1 MNLNNIQPAS
11 GATHNSKRIGRG
23 QGSGKGGTATKG
35 HKGQKARAGY
45 SQKIG
50 FEGGQMPL
58 QRRLPKFGFNNI
70 SRKEYRGINL
80 DTIQALV
87 DAKNLSEVTKE
98 VLVENGLSSKND
110 LVKILGRGELKSA
123 VSISAHKFTKS
134 AEELIKSQ
142 TANFTV
148 PLKEVRDGKL
158 TGKTVNRKIDG
169 CATWTPGDKMVF
181 DKLSGFTDIVS
192 TREFNNQMPT
202 TLIVVK
208 EFADKNP
215 EIITNILKAT
225 YTATNQMKQYDES

>member
-23 QGSGKGGTATKG
+23 QGSGKGGTSTKG
-35 HKGQKARAGY
+35 HKGQKSRAGY

-87 DAKNLSEVTKE
+87 DAKNITEVTIE
-98 VLVENGLSSKND
+98 VLVQNGLSSKND

-123 VSISAHKFTKS
+123 VSISAHKYTKS
-134 AEELIKSQ
+134 AEEAISK
-142 TANFTV
+142 AG
-148 PLKEVRDGKL
+148 GKA
-158 TGKTVNRKIDG
+158 I
-169 CATWTPGDKMVF
+169 
-181 DKLSGFTDIVS
+181 
-192 TREFNNQMPT
+192 
-202 TLIVVK
+202 TL
-208 EFADKNP
+208 
-215 EIITNILKAT
+215 
-225 YTATNQMKQYDES
+225 